1 MTNNM
6 GSTNSRNS
14 MDGTTSS
21 AWIIGGTSGIGLETA
36 ARLRDHVDRVVIVG
50 RTADH
55 ITSARAR
62 LGDGVAIERVDLYDW
77 PQVERLCAS
86 LEASGARVQY
96 LVNAAGTFVPKP
108 FLDHGVDD
116 YDKYLTLN
124 RALYFITQSAAKNM
138 KTHGGGAIVN
148 VGSMWA
154 HQAIKA
160 TPSSAYSMA
169 KAGLHALTQ
178 HLAIELADAN
188 IRVNAIAPA
197 VVETPVYEGFIPRE
211 QVSAALQTFNA
222 FHPIGRIGQ
231 VQDVADVIE
240 FLLSD
245 RAGWVTGAVW
255 DVDGGV
261 MAGRN

>member
-1 MTNNM
+1 MKTL
-6 GSTNSRNS
+6 
-14 MDGTTSS
+14 

-36 ARLRDHVDRVVIVG
+36 HRLTSHVDEVVVLG
-50 RTADH
+50 RSVDH
-55 ITSARAR
+55 IASARTR
-62 LGDGVAIERVDLYDW
+62 LGDSVAIEKVDLYDW
-77 PQVERLCAS
+77 RQVDELCERLEN
-86 LEASGARVQY
+86 LPDRIQY

-108 FLDHGVDD
+108 FLDHQVED
-116 YDKYLTLN
+116 YDKYMTLN
-124 RALYFITQSAAKNM
+124 RALYFVTQAAARNM
-138 KTHGGGAIVN
+138 KTHGGGSIVN

-178 HLAIELADAN
+178 HLAMELADAN

-197 VVETPVYEGFIPRE
+197 LVRTPVYEGFIPKE
-211 QVSAALQTFNA
+211 QLTTVLAGFNA
-222 FHPIGRIGQ
+222 FHPIGRIGE
-231 VQDVADVIE
+231 VSDVADVIE

-245 RAGWVTGAVW
+245 RAAWVTGAVW
-255 DVDGGV
+255 NIDGGV

>member
-1 MTNNM
+1 MK
-6 GSTNSRNS
+6 SL
-14 MDGTTSS
+14 
-21 AWIIGGTSGIGLETA
+21 AWVIGGTSGIGLEV
-36 ARLRDHVDRVVIVG
+36 ARRLTDQVDEVVALG
-50 RTADH
+50 RTPGH
-55 ITSARAR
+55 IASARQR
-62 LGDGVAIERVDLYDW
+62 LGDRVTIEQADLYDW
-77 PQVERLCAS
+77 RQVDDLCRK
-86 LEASGARVQY
+86 LEALPDRIQY
-96 LVNAAGTFVPKP
+96 LVNAAGTFVPQA
-108 FLDHGVDD
+108 FLDHRADD
-116 YDKYLTLN
+116 YDKYMALN
-124 RALYFITQSAAKNM
+124 RALYFVTQAAVRNM
-138 KTHGGGAIVN
+138 KKNGGGSIVN

-178 HLAIELADAN
+178 HLAIELADAK

-197 VVETPVYEGFIPRE
+197 MVNTPVYEGFIPRD
-211 QVSAALQTFNA
+211 QVAKVLAGFDA

-231 VQDVADVIE
+231 VDDAAEVIE

-245 RAGWVTGAVW
+245 RAKWVTGAVW

>member
-1 MTNNM
+1 MKKL
-6 GSTNSRNS
+6 
-14 MDGTTSS
+14 

-36 ARLRDHVDRVVIVG
+36 HRLTSHVDEVVVLG
-50 RTADH
+50 RSVDH
-55 ITSARAR
+55 IASARKR
-62 LGDGVAIERVDLYDW
+62 LGDTVAVEKVDLYDW
-77 PQVERLCAS
+77 PQVDALCERLENLS
-86 LEASGARVQY
+86 DRIQY

-108 FLDHGVDD
+108 FLDHQVED
-116 YDKYLTLN
+116 YDKYMTLN
-124 RALYFITQSAAKNM
+124 RSLYFVTQAAARNM
-138 KTHGGGAIVN
+138 KKHGGGSIVN

-178 HLAIELADAN
+178 HLAMELADAN

-197 VVETPVYEGFIPRE
+197 LVRTPVYEGFIPRE
-211 QVSAALQTFNA
+211 QLSTVLAGFNA
-222 FHPIGRIGQ
+222 FHPIGRIGE
-231 VQDVADVIE
+231 VEDIADVIE

-245 RAGWVTGAVW
+245 RAAWVTGAVW
-255 DVDGGV
+255 NIDGGV

>member
-1 MTNNM
+1 MK
-6 GSTNSRNS
+6 RL
-14 MDGTTSS
+14 

-36 ARLRDHVDRVVIVG
+36 NRLKNQVDEVVVLG
-50 RTADH
+50 RTTEH
-55 ITSARAR
+55 IASARQR
-62 LGDGVAIERVDLYDW
+62 LGDAVTVEKVDLYDW
-77 PQVERLCAS
+77 RQVNDLCKRLEN
-86 LEASGARVQY
+86 LPDRIQY

-108 FLDHGVDD
+108 FLDHQLED
-116 YDKYLTLN
+116 YDKYMALN
-124 RALYFITQSAAKNM
+124 RSLYFVTQAAAKNM
-138 KTHGGGAIVN
+138 KKNGGGSIVN

-169 KAGLHALTQ
+169 KAGLHSLTQ
-178 HLAIELADAN
+178 HLAMELADAK

-197 VVETPVYEGFIPRE
+197 VVSTPVYEGFIPRE
-211 QVSAALQTFNA
+211 QVSDVLAGFNA

-231 VQDVADVIE
+231 VDDVADVIE

-245 RAGWVTGAVW
+245 RAAWVTGAVW
-255 DVDGGV
+255 DIDGGV

>member
-1 MTNNM
+1 MK
-6 GSTNSRNS
+6 RV
-14 MDGTTSS
+14 

-36 ARLRDHVDRVVIVG
+36 LRLKTHVDEVVVLG
-50 RTADH
+50 RSAEH
-55 ITSARAR
+55 IASARQR
-62 LGDGVAIERVDLYDW
+62 LGKAVAVEKIDLYDW
-77 PQVERLCAS
+77 QQVDSLCQRLEN
-86 LEASGARVQY
+86 LPDRIQY

-108 FLDHGVDD
+108 FLDHHVED
-116 YDKYLTLN
+116 YDKYMALN
-124 RALYFITQSAAKNM
+124 RAIYFVTQAAAKNM
-138 KTHGGGAIVN
+138 KRNGGGAIVN

-178 HLAIELADAN
+178 HLAMELADAK

-197 VVETPVYEGFIPRE
+197 VVSTPVYEGFIPRE
-211 QVSAALQTFNA
+211 QLSDVLASFNA

-231 VQDVADVIE
+231 VDDVAGVIE

-245 RAGWVTGAVW
+245 RAAWVTGAVW
-255 DVDGGV
+255 NIDGGV

>member
-1 MTNNM
+1 MK
-6 GSTNSRNS
+6 RL
-14 MDGTTSS
+14 

-36 ARLRDHVDRVVIVG
+36 NRLKNQVDEVVALG
-50 RTADH
+50 RTTDH
-55 ITSARAR
+55 IASARQR
-62 LGDGVAIERVDLYDW
+62 LGEAVTVEKVDLYDW
-77 PQVERLCAS
+77 RQVNDLCKRLEN
-86 LEASGARVQY
+86 LPDRIQY

-108 FLDHGVDD
+108 FLDHQLED
-116 YDKYLTLN
+116 YDKYMALN
-124 RALYFITQSAAKNM
+124 RSLYFVTQAAAKNM
-138 KTHGGGAIVN
+138 KKNGGGSIVN

-169 KAGLHALTQ
+169 KAGLHSLTQ
-178 HLAIELADAN
+178 HLAMELADAK

-197 VVETPVYEGFIPRE
+197 VVSTPVYEGFIPRE
-211 QVSAALQTFNA
+211 QVSDVLAGFNA

-231 VQDVADVIE
+231 VDDVADVIE

-245 RAGWVTGAVW
+245 RAAWVTGAVW
-255 DVDGGV
+255 DIDGGV

>member
-1 MTNNM
+1 MKTV
-6 GSTNSRNS
+6 
-14 MDGTTSS
+14 

-36 ARLRDHVDRVVIVG
+36 LRLRTQVDEVVALG
-50 RTADH
+50 RSPDH
-55 ITSARAR
+55 IASARKR
-62 LGDGVAIERVDLYDW
+62 LGDTVRIENVDLYKW
-77 PQVERLCAS
+77 PQVQDLCGRL
-86 LEASGARVQY
+86 ENWPDRIQY
-96 LVNAAGTFVPKP
+96 LVNAAGTFAPKP
-108 FLDHGVDD
+108 FLDHQDED
-116 YDKYLTLN
+116 YETYMALN
-124 RALYFITQSAAKNM
+124 RSLYFVTQAAARNM
-138 KTHGGGAIVN
+138 KKNGGGSIVN

-178 HLAIELADAN
+178 HLAMELADAK

-197 VVETPVYEGFIPRE
+197 VVRTPVYEGFIPKE
-211 QVSAALQTFNA
+211 QVSEVLAGFNA

-231 VQDVADVIE
+231 VDEVADVIE

-245 RAGWVTGAVW
+245 RAAWVTGAVW
-255 DVDGGV
+255 NIDGGV